1 MGRPLRLHYYTPWD
15 TFDLL
20 PGARWPVQTA
30 DDERYEFRLQLLLD
44 RHTGQLVGFSNE
56 GGDLAQDYPRLM
68 ELLAQHPVPGLYDVP
83 DLNLT
88 DATLPQIITAIYERY
103 VATRRAEPEQVYP
116 IAGAQAPVLQV
127 ADRPTDKPTD

>member
-1 MGRPLRLHYYTPWD
+1 M
-15 TFDLL
+15 L

-30 DDERYEFRLQLLLD
+30 EEERYEFRLQLLLD

-103 VATRRAEPEQVYP
+103 VAAGRAEPEQIYP
-116 IAGAQAPVLQV
+116 IAGAQVPALQV
-127 ADRPTDKPTD
+127 ADRPADKLQTEE